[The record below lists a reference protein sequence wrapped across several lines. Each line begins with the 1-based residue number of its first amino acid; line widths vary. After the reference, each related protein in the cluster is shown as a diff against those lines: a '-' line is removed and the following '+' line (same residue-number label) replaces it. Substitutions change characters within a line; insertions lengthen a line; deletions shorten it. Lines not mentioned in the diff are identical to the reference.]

1 MDASSSVDI
10 IMHDKNRKKF
20 KKSLQFHIFFFIH
33 FIRLYVLQNLRI
45 TILLSNVQKNFVRKK
60 VSLNTANH
68 LMYVSTMK
76 LKIQIMILKWITMF
90 DKIKLFVLLRTFPQ
104 NQNCITKQV
113 NVQIP
118 SKWYKVKKLSY

>member
-1 MDASSSVDI
+1 MTKI
-10 IMHDKNRKKF
+10 ERNLKKVYNF
-20 KKSLQFHIFFFIH
+20 TFFFH
-33 FIRLYVLQNLRI
+33 SFIRLYVLQNLRI
-45 TILLSNVQKNFVRKK
+45 TVLLSNVQKNFVRKK